1 MSPKQP
7 FVVDDAE
14 VDRLLKEL
22 RMPTMKDMWRPFADR
37 ARREGWSHD
46 RYLAQLA
53 EQELADRARRRFERH
68 RAEAKL
74 PPGKSLDNFDF
85 GRLPGL
91 SERLVRVL
99 ANGGD
104 WIDDGHNVVVLG
116 PPGTGKSH
124 LAAGIG
130 LALVERGY
138 RVLYARATD
147 LVQKLQAARRDLALE
162 AAIRRLHK
170 FHLVVLDDIA
180 YVDKDRNET
189 SALFE
194 LVGTRYEYRSLLVT
208 TNQPFSA
215 WERIFADKAMTI
227 AAVDRLVHHAHILTP
242 KARAA
247 ADKPPSNAPA
257 TPPEPTTRVG
267 RPAGCPR
274 RRPTTCSAPASPHA
288 QPLALTRFHIRYHRS
303 GGGRF

>member
-14 VDRLLKEL
+14 VDRMLREL
-22 RMPTMKDMWRPFADR
+22 GMPTMKDMWRPFADR
-37 ARREGWSHD
+37 AQREGWSHD
-46 RYLAQLA
+46 RYLAELA
-53 EQELADRARRRFERH
+53 EQELADRAHRRFERH

-74 PPGKSLDNFDF
+74 PPGKTLDNFDF

-91 SERLVRVL
+91 SEPLVRVL
-99 ANGGD
+99 AKGGD
-104 WIDDGHNVVVLG
+104 WIDDGHNIVVLG

-170 FHLVVLDDIA
+170 FHLVILDDIA

-194 LVGTRYEYRSLLVT
+194 LVGTRYEYRSLMVT

-227 AAVDRLVHHAHILTP
+227 AAVDRLVHHAHILTLEGESYRRQ
-242 KARAA
+242 AAFERAA
-247 ADKPPSNAPA
+247 NAAGADDKK
-257 TPPEPTTRVG
+257 
-267 RPAGCPR
+267 
-274 RRPTTCSAPASPHA
+274 
-288 QPLALTRFHIRYHRS
+288 
-303 GGGRF
+303 

>member
-1 MSPKQP
+1 MSPKKP
-7 FVVDDAE
+7 VVVDAAE
-14 VDRLLKEL
+14 VDRMLKEL
-22 RMPTMKDMWRPFADR
+22 RMPTMKSMWRPFADR
-37 ARREGWSHD
+37 AQREGWSHD
-46 RYLAQLA
+46 RYLAHLA
-53 EQELADRARRRFERH
+53 DQELADRARRRFERH

-74 PPGKSLDNFDF
+74 PPGKTLDNFDF

-91 SERLVRVL
+91 SEPLVRVL

-104 WIDDGHNVVVLG
+104 WIDDGHNIIVLG

-130 LALVERGY
+130 IALVERGY

-170 FHLVVLDDIA
+170 FHLLVLDDIA

-194 LVGTRYEYRSLLVT
+194 LIGTRYEYRSLLVT

-215 WERIFADKAMTI
+215 WERIFADKSMTI
-227 AAVDRLVHHAHILTP
+227 AAVDRLVHHSHILTLD
-242 KARAA
+242 ADSYRRQAALQRAA
-247 ADKPPSNAPA
+247 NTADNN
-257 TPPEPTTRVG
+257 T
-267 RPAGCPR
+267 
-274 RRPTTCSAPASPHA
+274 
-288 QPLALTRFHIRYHRS
+288 
-303 GGGRF
+303 

>member
-14 VDRLLKEL
+14 VDRMLKEL

-37 ARREGWSHD
+37 AQREGWSHD

-74 PPGKSLDNFDF
+74 PPGKTLDNFDF

-91 SERLVRVL
+91 SEPLVRVL
-99 ANGGD
+99 AKGGD
-104 WIDDGHNVVVLG
+104 WIDDGHNIVVLG
-116 PPGTGKSH
+116 PPGAGKSH

-194 LVGTRYEYRSLLVT
+194 LVGTRYEYRSLMVT

-215 WERIFADKAMTI
+215 WERIFADKTMTI
-227 AAVDRLVHHAHILTP
+227 AAVDRLVHHAHILTLEGESYRRQ
-242 KARAA
+242 AAFERAA
-247 ADKPPSNAPA
+247 NAAGADDKK
-257 TPPEPTTRVG
+257 
-267 RPAGCPR
+267 
-274 RRPTTCSAPASPHA
+274 
-288 QPLALTRFHIRYHRS
+288 
-303 GGGRF
+303 